1 MKKNALENLCDI
13 ADYICPR
20 SHLLLGLDFDGT
32 LTPIQ
37 NTPSSVFMDNK
48 IRDLLDD
55 LSKKGNITVAVIS
68 GRSLDDLIEKIGLGD
83 IVYVGNHG
91 LDIRGPGLR
100 KIDVKALQKQRV
112 VEKAFGLC
120 QALLSKFPG
129 IFMED
134 KILSFAIHYRN
145 LEPVRVPDLHFALKV
160 IVSEL
165 GDLVIKT
172 GKSLFEIYPHVET
185 NKFTAFSWVA
195 SQTGNDSNTGKMYL
209 GDDDTDEDVF
219 SSLKDGIGI
228 RIGLEDASNAR
239 FFLKDPLEVEE
250 FLAWLNQRNSGF
262 SPIAG
267 KFWSFYF

>member
-1 MKKNALENLCDI
+1 MKKKALENLCDI

-32 LTPIQ
+32 LVPIQ
-37 NTPSSVFMDNK
+37 ENPSSVFLGNE
-48 IRDLLDD
+48 IRSLIDD
-55 LSKKGNITVAVIS
+55 LSKMESVTVAIVS
-68 GRSLDDLIEKIGLGD
+68 GRSLDDLIEKVGLGD
-83 IVYVGNHG
+83 LVYVGNHG

-120 QALLSKFPG
+120 QALLGKFSG
-129 IFMED
+129 IFIED

-145 LEPVRVPDLHFALKV
+145 LEPGRVQDLLFALKV

-172 GKSLFEIYPHVET
+172 GKCLFEIFPSVET

-195 SQTGNDSNTGKMYL
+195 SQTGNDSNVGKIYL

-228 RIGLEDASNAR
+228 RVGLEDASSSN

-250 FLAWLNQRNSGF
+250 FLAWLNQRDFGF
-262 SPIAG
+262 SPITG